1 MTSNQGLMLNPRT
14 SIHLARKVWHSGTGA
29 LGIGIFQYSS
39 WDANLLGQVLIG
51 IAAFAFIFEWLRLK
65 VDSLNRAFCRLAAP
79 LMRDTELNAPTGFAF
94 YALGVGLALIFFQR
108 DVAIL
113 ACCYLVFADP
123 VASLVG
129 VKIGKTK
136 IWNGRSLEGTFAFFT
151 IALLINYY
159 FYHMDLFQD
168 VKNFALFS
176 IITAISAA
184 FSEVVCHGKYL
195 DDNMVIPLVAG
206 VIITFSK
213 ILF

>member
-1 MTSNQGLMLNPRT
+1 MTSNQGLVLNPRT
-14 SIHLARKVWHSGTGA
+14 SVHLARKVWHSGTGA
-29 LGIGIFQYSS
+29 LGIGIYNYSG
-39 WDANLLGQVLIG
+39 WDALFLGQVLIG
-51 IAAFAFIFEWLRLK
+51 IAVFAFIFEWLRLR
-65 VDSLNRAFCRLAAP
+65 VEPLNRVFCRLAAP

-94 YALGVGLALIFFQR
+94 YALGVGLTLIFFDR
-108 DVAIL
+108 DVAML

-151 IALLINYY
+151 IALFINYY
-159 FYHMDLFQD
+159 FYHLGFFQD

-184 FSEVVCHGKYL
+184 ISEVVCHGKYL

-206 VIITFSK
+206 VIITVSAL
-213 ILF
+213 LF